1 MTYDFTRS
9 AVEYVPADKLAAS
22 PDGFNLAYQHVF
34 SGDGR
39 YVTFVGAV
47 DIEKVSSISTTPM
60 QIYRADVSQAVTYDD
75 FVRKV
80 QEAEAATH
88 AKGVVKQAPS
98 VSNTGNVLY
107 IAHKPE
113 DPQALFSSDAEE
125 WTIHLVS
132 ESGQDTVVTQGI
144 YPKWVGEDAFVFLKN
159 DGLYVYAIPEQSENK
174 IWEAQGVATM
184 DMTLDVSDDYQ
195 HIAWATPS
203 LGTVQVFQVLNW
215 GTDTLVLKG
224 ALLVP
229 GVQAVFSPDG
239 RFLAVQ
245 TTSPLISE
253 NGLEELGVSIHY
265 FDVETLRAVSMPLA
279 LTGVDPNQT
288 YLTDWRP

>member
-1 MTYDFTRS
+1 
-9 AVEYVPADKLAAS
+9 
-22 PDGFNLAYQHVF
+22 
-34 SGDGR
+34 
-39 YVTFVGAV
+39 
-47 DIEKVSSISTTPM
+47 
-60 QIYRADVSQAVTYDD
+60 
-75 FVRKV
+75 
-80 QEAEAATH
+80 
-88 AKGVVKQAPS
+88 
-98 VSNTGNVLY
+98 
-107 IAHKPE
+107 
-113 DPQALFSSDAEE
+113 
-125 WTIHLVS
+125 
-132 ESGQDTVVTQGI
+132 
-144 YPKWVGEDAFVFLKN
+144 
-159 DGLYVYAIPEQSENK
+159 
-174 IWEAQGVATM
+174 M